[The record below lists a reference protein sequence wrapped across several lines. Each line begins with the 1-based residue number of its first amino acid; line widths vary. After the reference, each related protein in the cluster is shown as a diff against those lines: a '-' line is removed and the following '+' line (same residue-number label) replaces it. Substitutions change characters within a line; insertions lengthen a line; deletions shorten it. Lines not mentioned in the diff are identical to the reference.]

1 MVATEWSGGDDPAV
15 LTTVADTLTSDAEAT
30 GDPTLQTAGPATT
43 AFRPPTTTVTGRPP
57 VGASSAAAT
66 VDIWP
71 GDDVNTVLAGN
82 PVGTSFLLH
91 AGVYSQLTLM
101 PRSGQVI
108 TGEPGTILDGG
119 GVTADGVGRAVANDV
134 TIRGLTI
141 RNYTNA
147 CVYWGAD
154 GWGRRWTIE
163 DVDAGY
169 CKIGVKVKK
178 GGIYRGNYI
187 HHNLQYGMEGGDS
200 DVVVEDNEI
209 AFNRTDTSWD
219 PGDSG
224 ATKFYNSVGMVVR
237 DNYVH
242 DNNGFGIWFDGSNTD
257 AVIEGNLVVDND
269 QAGIVHE
276 LGYSTIIRN
285 NTVEGN
291 GFGSDGLGG
300 EGAGILAFSVR
311 DAEIYGNVVT
321 GNRNGIAGRSDDR
334 GVDDDTGEEWLLEDL
349 YVHDNYITMDTGAT
363 GIWDYLPGEPALEP
377 ESNVRFEG
385 NIYTFIPSAGR
396 FLRWTD
402 AIAGNSGW
410 DLFTLTGWRAHF
422 PLDGYHLCDGQ
433 ISTVVGS
440 SGSDDLVGTSG
451 KDVITGLGGND
462 RIEGL
467 GGKDVICGGDGGDT
481 ILAGAGQDV
490 VFGATGAD
498 TLRMGNG
505 NDTALG
511 GAGEDTLVGGARA
524 GLDVGRERCGPAP
537 GRDRQGFAVRRRRH
551 RCLQRRRRRRP
562 SQHLRDEDLDS
573 LAVDSRGGERRPR
586 RARREIGGSL
596 V

>member
-1 MVATEWSGGDDPAV
+1 MFPFGSRHLVIALALLVGTTGIVVATERSGGDDQAALAPAADPSTSGV
-15 LTTVADTLTSDAEAT
+15 EPMGDSTAPTT
-30 GDPTLQTAGPATT
+30 GPATT
-43 AFRPPTTTVTGRPP
+43 AFRLPTTTVTGRPP
-57 VGASSAAAT
+57 VAASSAAAT

-71 GDDVNTVLAGN
+71 GDDVNAVLAGN

-119 GVTADGVGRAVANDV
+119 GVTADGVGRAVANDI

-147 CVYWGAD
+147 CVNWGAD

-169 CKIGVKVKK
+169 CKLGVKVKK
-178 GGIYRGNYI
+178 GGIYRDNYI
-187 HHNLQYGMEGGDS
+187 HHNLQYGMEGTGEFDL
-200 DVVVEDNEI
+200 VIEGNEI

-224 ATKFYNSVGMVVR
+224 ATKFHSTVGMVVR
-237 DNYVH
+237 DNHVH
-242 DNNGFGIWFDGSNTD
+242 DNNGIGIWLDGSNTD

-269 QAGIVHE
+269 QAGIVAE
-276 LGYSTIIRN
+276 LGYSPVIRN

-291 GFGSDGLGG
+291 GFASDGLGG

-311 DAEIYGNVVT
+311 DADIYGNVVT

-334 GVDDDTGEEWLLEDL
+334 GVDSDTGEEWLLEDL
-349 YVHDNYITMDTGAT
+349 YVHDNLITMDEGAT
-363 GIWDYLPGEPALEP
+363 GIWDYLPGEPALKP
-377 ESNVRFEG
+377 AAGIRFEG
-385 NIYTFIPSAGR
+385 NIYTLTPSGGR

-402 AIAGNSGW
+402 AIAGNGAW

-440 SGSDDLVGTSG
+440 AGSDDLVGKAG

-467 GGKDVICGGDGGDT
+467 GGNDVICGGDGGDT
-481 ILAGAGQDV
+481 LLAGAGKDV
-490 VFGATGAD
+490 VIGATGAD

-505 NDTALG
+505 ADTALG
-511 GAGEDTLVGGARA
+511 GAGEDTLVGGA
-524 GLDVGRERCGPAP
+524 GLDSMWGGIGGDVL
-537 GRDRQGFAVRRRRH
+537 QGGIGK
-551 RCLQRRRRRRP
+551 
-562 SQHLRDEDLDS
+562 DS
-573 LAVDSRGGERRPR
+573 LFGG
-586 RARREIGGSL
+586 AGTDICNGGAGTDQATSCETKTS
-596 V
+596 VP

>member
-1 MVATEWSGGDDPAV
+1 MFPFGSRHLVIALALLVGTTGIVVATERSGGDDQAALAPAADPSTSGV
-15 LTTVADTLTSDAEAT
+15 EPMGDSTAPTT
-30 GDPTLQTAGPATT
+30 GPATT
-43 AFRPPTTTVTGRPP
+43 AFRLPTTTVTGRPP
-57 VGASSAAAT
+57 VAASSAAAT

-71 GDDVNTVLAGN
+71 GDDVNAVLAGN

-119 GVTADGVGRAVANDV
+119 GVTADGVGRAVANDI

-147 CVYWGAD
+147 CVNWGAD

-169 CKIGVKVKK
+169 CKLGVKVKK
-178 GGIYRGNYI
+178 GGIYRDNYI
-187 HHNLQYGMEGGDS
+187 HHNLQYGMEGTGEFDL
-200 DVVVEDNEI
+200 VIEGNEI

-224 ATKFYNSVGMVVR
+224 ATKFHSTVGMVVR

-242 DNNGFGIWFDGSNTD
+242 DNNGIGIWLDGSNTD

-269 QAGIVHE
+269 QAGIVAE
-276 LGYSTIIRN
+276 LGYSPVIRN

-291 GFGSDGLGG
+291 GFASDGLGG

-311 DAEIYGNVVT
+311 DADIYGNVVT

-334 GVDDDTGEEWLLEDL
+334 GVDSDTGEEWLLEDL
-349 YVHDNYITMDTGAT
+349 YVHDNLITMDEGAT
-363 GIWDYLPGEPALEP
+363 GIWDYLPGEPALKP
-377 ESNVRFEG
+377 AAGIRFEG
-385 NIYTFIPSAGR
+385 NIYTLTPSSGR

-402 AIAGNSGW
+402 AIAGNGAW

-440 SGSDDLVGTSG
+440 AGSDDLVGKAG

-467 GGKDVICGGDGGDT
+467 GGNDVICGGDGGDT
-481 ILAGAGQDV
+481 LLAGAGKDV
-490 VFGATGAD
+490 VIGATGAD

-505 NDTALG
+505 ADTALG
-511 GAGEDTLVGGARA
+511 GAGEDTLVGGA
-524 GLDVGRERCGPAP
+524 GLDSMWGGIGGDVL
-537 GRDRQGFAVRRRRH
+537 QGGIGK
-551 RCLQRRRRRRP
+551 
-562 SQHLRDEDLDS
+562 DS
-573 LAVDSRGGERRPR
+573 LFGG
-586 RARREIGGSL
+586 AGTDICNGGAGTDQATSCETKTS
-596 V
+596 VP